1 MAIAHH
7 RHVYGHGFMSCST
20 SSLPST
26 PVAPNYRESCPS
38 DHVYSSPLAECYA
51 EDADPGMNANRRF
64 RSGGTNLAR
73 ALTPPIVVGSSGR
86 GQNDRCPKSFL
97 HLSPTRDT
105 TIQESSNPL
114 SRKLKGGEISSAKLC
129 TTLVDASMHAPPNAQ
144 PKPSAPRV
152 PYPSVTGGRTI
163 EKPLLSP
170 ITFNAVNEPSDAS
183 DSTEDGSYDLECDK
197 KPITH
202 IPLTTRASENQ
213 CAFPH
218 YEDYPVPSDPVKDAT
233 QATSWSSPRID
244 VFTRRRSMSLGD
256 NCVSTP
262 PEKQNL
268 NCGNPRNLLARRRA
282 TAGSK
287 ELRRS
292 AGSLSLKRD
301 CAPWVDQILKATKRV
316 GFYQPYGS
324 VDGSNS
330 IPNGRP
336 RLWLD
341 ATYKDQGTAEA
352 VHRSPDFSSGI
363 C

>member
-7 RHVYGHGFMSCST
+7 QHVYGHGFMSCST

-38 DHVYSSPLAECYA
+38 EHIYSSPLAECYA

-64 RSGGTNLAR
+64 GSGCTKLTR
-73 ALTPPIVVGSSGR
+73 TVTPPILVSSSSR
-86 GQNDRCPKSFL
+86 VQNGRCPKSFL
-97 HLSPTRDT
+97 DLSPTKDT
-105 TIQESSNPL
+105 MTQESSNPL
-114 SRKLKGGEISSAKLC
+114 SRKLEGGEISSSKSC
-129 TTLVDASMHAPPNAQ
+129 TTLIDASMHAPPNAQ
-144 PKPSAPRV
+144 PKPSAPRM
-152 PYPSVTGGRTI
+152 PYSSVTDGRTI

-170 ITFNAVNEPSDAS
+170 ITFNAMDEPSDAS
-183 DSTEDGSYDLECDK
+183 DSTEDGSYDLECNK
-197 KPITH
+197 KPTTH
-202 IPLTTRASENQ
+202 IPLTRASENR

-218 YEDYPVPSDPVKDAT
+218 YEDYPVPGDMIKDAT

-244 VFTRRRSMSLGD
+244 VSTRRRSMSLGD
-256 NCVSTP
+256 SCVSTSL
-262 PEKQNL
+262 EEQEL
-268 NCGNPRNLLARRRA
+268 NGGNPRSLFARRRA

-301 CAPWVDQILKATKRV
+301 CAPWVDQIVKATKRV
-316 GFYQPYGS
+316 GFYQSYGS
-324 VDGSNS
+324 VNGSNS
-330 IPNGRP
+330 IPHGRP

-341 ATYKDQGTAEA
+341 ATHKDQGTAEA
-352 VHRSPDFSSGI
+352 VHRSPDLSSGI